1 MARRKSRKVSK
12 SRKSSNRKVSSRRR
26 TRKKS
31 GSKKGI
37 MKPVPISKALQKV
50 LCVPS
55 NTARTEVNK
64 KIWIYIKKHKLQDK
78 NDGRVIILNDT
89 LASLFGKKKGT
100 KVHTFKEMP
109 KLLKKH
115 FL

>member
-12 SRKSSNRKVSSRRR
+12 SRKTSRRSVGGKRR

-31 GSKKGI
+31 GALKGI
-37 MKPVPISKALQKV
+37 MKPVPVSKALQKAIG
-50 LCVPS
+50 VPA
-55 NTARTEVNK
+55 NIARTQVNK
-64 KIWIYIKKHKLQDK
+64 KMWGYIKKHKLQDK
-78 NDGRVIILNDT
+78 NDGRIIVLNDT
-89 LASLFGKKKGT
+89 LASLFGKKKGS

-115 FL
+115 FV

>member
-12 SRKSSNRKVSSRRR
+12 SRKPSNRKVGGRR

-55 NTARTEVNK
+55 NTARTQVNK
-64 KIWIYIKKHKLQDK
+64 KIWMYIKKHKLQDK
-78 NDGRVIILNDT
+78 SDGRVIILNDT